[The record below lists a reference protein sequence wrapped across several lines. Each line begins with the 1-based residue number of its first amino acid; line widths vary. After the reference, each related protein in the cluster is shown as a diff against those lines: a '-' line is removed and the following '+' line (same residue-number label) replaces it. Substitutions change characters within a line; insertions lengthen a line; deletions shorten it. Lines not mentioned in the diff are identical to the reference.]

1 MTNRDAFN
9 RPTKQPEFIFAQ
21 DIGAYVSMIAC
32 YFREVKIPT
41 MTVGTYRLE
50 RER

>member
-21 DIGAYVSMIAC
+21 DIRAYVSMIAC

-41 MTVGTYRLE
+41 MTVGTYKLE